1 MQTVA
6 ILIVGALILASVWR
20 LSKGVNK
27 LMIDVSALV
36 VEVSADTD
44 VISSAIAVL
53 AALEQS
59 QTDLSAQLAAAI
71 ASNNP
76 TALDAAQK
84 ALDNSVIQMA
94 TNRQALAAAIAAGT
108 SPLYPAA
115 PLAFNAVP
123 DPSPKVGEHAPSY
136 PNSFPGSGTP
146 PFQTTSF
153 KAPGNATPV
162 SYPAGNVPGT
172 GSTAIPD
179 PSPSVGE
186 PAPASPN
193 TPLVR

>member
-1 MQTVA
+1 
-6 ILIVGALILASVWR
+6 
-20 LSKGVNK
+20 
-27 LMIDVSALV
+27 MIDVSALV

-146 PFQTTSF
+146 PFQQTPF
-153 KAPGNATPV
+153 KAPGNATPA
-162 SYPAGNVPGT
+162 SYPATPSPHGVGNVPGT
-172 GSTAIPD
+172 GAPAIPD
-179 PSPSVGE
+179 PSPSVGS
-186 PAPASPN
+186 PAPVSSN